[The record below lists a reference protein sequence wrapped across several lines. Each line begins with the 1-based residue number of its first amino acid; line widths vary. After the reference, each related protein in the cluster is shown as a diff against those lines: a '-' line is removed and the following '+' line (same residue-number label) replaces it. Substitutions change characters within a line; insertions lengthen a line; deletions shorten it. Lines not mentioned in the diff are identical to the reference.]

1 MPFESEAFRK
11 EFDKHILNRGSDEI
25 GTTIPQGLS
34 HDELRDFM
42 FNLQKQA
49 RIKLGLEEEKE
60 D

>member
-11 EFDKHILNRGSDEI
+11 EFDKHILGRRSDEI
-25 GTTIPQGLS
+25 GTMIPQGLS

-42 FNLQKQA
+42 FNLRKQA
-49 RIKLGLEEEKE
+49 RIKLGLEEKE

>member
-11 EFDKHILNRGSDEI
+11 EFDKHILCRRSDEA
-25 GTTIPQGLS
+25 GTTIPQGIS

-49 RIKLGLEEEKE
+49 RITLGLEEKE